1 MDQITSPRLTDL
13 KLFINRALDEDAG
26 QLGDVTSLATVAA
39 DQKSVAH
46 FLVKED
52 CLLAGVALVQV
63 IALEVDPN
71 LEPVFLVR
79 DGDLV
84 SKNQKIGTL
93 TGNTRS
99 ILLAERLMLNC
110 MQRMT
115 GIATKVNRLKELIK
129 EYPAVILDTRK
140 TTPNFRFAEKW
151 AVQIGGGMNHR
162 FGLYDMILIK
172 DNHIKASGSITK
184 ALSTTQDYCI
194 EHKLKLPVL
203 VEVKTKEELLETLA
217 VEWVTRILL
226 DNMSPSTVS
235 EMVKLTQKRK
245 PLEVSGGINER
256 NIQEYAATGVD
267 FISIGD
273 LTHHIESV
281 DISLKIE

>member
-52 CLLAGVALVQV
+52 CFLAGVALIEA
-63 IALEVDPN
+63 IALEVDPT

-110 MQRMT
+110 MQRMS

-184 ALSTTQDYCI
+184 ALSSTQDYCR
-194 EHKLKLPVL
+194 EHKLNLPVL
-203 VEVKTKEELLETLA
+203 VEVKTKEELLEALTA
-217 VEWVTRILL
+217 DWVTRILL

-235 EMVKLTQKRK
+235 EMVKLTQNRK